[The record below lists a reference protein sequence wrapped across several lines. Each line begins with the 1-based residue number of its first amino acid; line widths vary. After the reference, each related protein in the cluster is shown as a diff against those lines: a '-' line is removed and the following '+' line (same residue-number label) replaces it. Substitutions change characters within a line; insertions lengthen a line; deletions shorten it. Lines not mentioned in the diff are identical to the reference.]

1 MATITLQ
8 FESADGRQFVRR
20 LPIGSYVLGRESA
33 CNVVVAVP
41 GVSRRHAKF
50 TFSATHVEVEDLGSS
65 GGTFVGGRRLS
76 DPTSLEL
83 PAEVC
88 LGALPITLH
97 CGEAPLKQAS
107 SNGPSAAP
115 SAMEFSPP
123 EENFNISLSMSGAV
137 KRKVPI
143 GELNEKATQ
152 RLEMLYDL
160 PLQFAA
166 ESDLEKLYPLILD
179 RVLAVT
185 PGAVRGALMIKDFND
200 GKLSVRACVP
210 ADAPPISRTLIRR
223 AAVEQLGFIWG
234 DGAPDSGEFS
244 ASMAAI
250 KVRTGMYVPLVWKGN
265 TLGVLFLDNPHRQ
278 SAFGSEDLQFL
289 LSVAN
294 YAAAAV
300 SNQMLQAEVI
310 QNNRTLQH
318 LLANFSPK
326 IRDCLLEKSRG
337 GKLQPG
343 GRKSQV
349 TVLFSDL
356 RGFTRKSATMST
368 DAIVDM
374 LNDYLWA
381 LGEEIFHHDGTI
393 DKFIG
398 DAILAVFGSPEPD
411 PQHAWK
417 AVCAAVQMQHRM
429 AEVNERRKALGLA
442 VCEVGIGV
450 HTGEVLH
457 GFIGAEERL
466 EYTVIGDTV
475 NRTSRY
481 CSGAGEGEVLLGPDT
496 NVAVARQLETTPKT
510 IPTKHEGDLAA
521 FSVDWK
527 SIPPRDW
534 GKLHNRR

>member
-8 FESADGRQFVRR
+8 FTADGQQFVRR
-20 LPIGSYVLGRESA
+20 LPLGSYVLGRESA
-33 CNVVVAVP
+33 CNVVVAAP
-41 GVSRRHAKF
+41 GVSRRHARL

-65 GGTFVGGRRLS
+65 AGSFVGGARLS
-76 DPTSLEL
+76 GPASFEL
-83 PAEVC
+83 PAEVV
-88 LGALPITLH
+88 LGDLPIRLY
-97 CGEAPLKQAS
+97 CGEAPPKFP
-107 SNGPSAAP
+107 SNSPPAAP
-115 SAMEFSPP
+115 AASKSAPQ
-123 EENFNISLSMSGAV
+123 EEDLNIALSMSGAV
-137 KRKVPI
+137 RRKVPL
-143 GELNEKATQ
+143 GELNDKAKQ

-185 PGAVRGALMIKDFND
+185 PGAVRGALLIKDFND

-210 ADAPPISRTLIRR
+210 SDAPPISRTLIRR

-234 DGAPDSGEFS
+234 DGVADQGEFS

-278 SAFGSEDLQFL
+278 SAFESEDLQFL

-300 SNQMLQAEVI
+300 SNQMLQSEII
-310 QNNRTLQH
+310 QNNRTLQN

-326 IRDCLLEKSRG
+326 IRDCLLQKSRG

-343 GRKSQV
+343 GLKSQV

-411 PQHAWK
+411 SLHAWK
-417 AVCAAVQMQHRM
+417 AVCAAIQMQHRM
-429 AEVNERRKALGLA
+429 AEVNQRRRDAGLV
-442 VCEVGIGV
+442 VCEMGIGV

-481 CSGAGEGEVLLGPDT
+481 CSGAGEGEVLLG
-496 NVAVARQLETTPKT
+496 
-510 IPTKHEGDLAA
+510 
-521 FSVDWK
+521 
-527 SIPPRDW
+527 
-534 GKLHNRR
+534 